1 MKKLLLIPTL
11 ILYFTQLLCGQNPFI
26 TNYTI
31 ADGLPTNKVFCVLQ
45 DRNDFLWFGTTAG
58 LVRFDGT
65 SYVRYTTN
73 EGMSYNRTVRLK
85 EDVEGRIWCM
95 NIDGSVNYIYKN
107 QVFNEKNSPFL
118 DEIKTNFYYH
128 NFFQDND
135 STIYMYNGAGEV
147 AVIKSNR
154 YIDYIPS
161 DQNGSI
167 IFDIT
172 RNTNNNLLFWDS
184 NRIVEKNSVDEIAE
198 IHRLDF
204 YVTRVTTDSEGVT
217 YVCDMEGNIHLFQGS
232 RLVSKNY
239 VKIDAKVINDM
250 LVKDELLW
258 VSTFDNGL
266 FCYKNDSLIFHHKM
280 DKIQNLVIDKQN
292 NLWTSS
298 TTYGVYKINN
308 GILKFKTIETDKFE
322 DKGVQTISPSNKD
335 FLWLTNGKSVFAFKD
350 GKILED
356 KLEVGEFILDNIT
369 QLANNTLLLTGSSTP
384 LYIYKN
390 LRIDPAT
397 HTIKYDEFNK
407 TNIYVKKPVVDP
419 SESRV
424 NFYLN
429 DNLFYR
435 ELKNDFQQFRIA
447 YTDWGRIRNIFLN
460 YKQDLIVN
468 GNTNHVIKDGNI
480 IPDPIYSAFDGKW
493 IASNITIDST
503 SEVLQI
509 EEADKSELVLIHNN
523 KTYNLIDNLENHIIQ
538 KLKDMIYYNG
548 TLFLFNQRTV
558 YFISNPKEIIAGK
571 TAVLNRLNITF
582 NNINDLYAQNNILY
596 VASDDGLTLIPVSE
610 CVNAISVPTK
620 PYFSKVALDE
630 KEINLTH
637 GEIVYKNIDRLSIEF
652 SSLNFSSSPS
662 DYAYMLEGVN
672 DDWISGTENR
682 VVYLNLKPGHYTFK
696 LKSRKNMEPYSEVIE
711 LPVTVVPTFFQL
723 LITKIAG
730 VLIFLFLGFLII
742 RSYYRRQLRE
752 REKDNQLVTLENRA
766 LQSMMNP
773 HFIFNSLGS
782 IQKFLLQNKS
792 EEAGTY
798 LSRFARL
805 IRQTMNSIKSNS
817 VLLDDE
823 VERLRNYIELEQFRM
838 ENHFDFSVIID
849 EQLQQ
854 DDYNIPS
861 MIVQPF
867 VENAIWH
874 GISQLQSHGK
884 IIIRFIYVNER
895 SIRIVIEDNGIGFE
909 KSKAFSKT
917 KSHLNM
923 ASSLTQK
930 RIQLIGEKYHVK
942 TTLYYEELYPGKTNP
957 GAKITLLV
965 PIVE

>member
-1 MKKLLLIPTL
+1 MKKFLLIPTL
-11 ILYFTQLLCGQNPFI
+11 ILCITQLVCGQNPFI

-45 DRNDFLWFGTTAG
+45 DKNDFMWFGTSAG
-58 LVRFDGT
+58 VVRFDGT
-65 SYVRYTTN
+65 SYTRYTTKD
-73 EGMSYNRTVRLK
+73 GMSYNRIARMK
-85 EDVEGRIWCM
+85 EDMEGRIWCM

-107 QVFNEKNSPFL
+107 EVFNEKNAPFL
-118 DEIKTNFYYH
+118 SEIKTDFYYH
-128 NFFQDND
+128 DLFQDKD
-135 STIYMYNGAGEV
+135 STIYLFNGTGEV
-147 AVIKSNR
+147 AVIKGNSF
-154 YIDYIPS
+154 IDYLPS
-161 DQNGSI
+161 SLNGAV
-167 IFDIT
+167 IFNIT

-184 NRIVEKNSVDEIAE
+184 NRIVEKSSVDELLE
-198 IHRLDF
+198 NHPLDF
-204 YVTRVTTDSEGVT
+204 NVTRVTLSPDGVT
-217 YVCDMEGNIHLFQGS
+217 YVCDMDGNIHLFQGS
-232 RLVSKNY
+232 RLISKNF
-239 VKIDAKVINDM
+239 VHVDAQVVNDM
-250 LVKDELLW
+250 LIKGEFLW

-266 FCYKNDSLIFHHKM
+266 YCFKNDSLVFHHAMK
-280 DKIQNLVIDKQN
+280 KIQNLVLDAQN
-292 NLWTSS
+292 NLWTAS
-298 TTYGVYKINN
+298 TTYGIFKIND
-308 GILKFKTIETDKFE
+308 GILKYQTIEAEQFDE
-322 DKGVQTISPSNKD
+322 KGVRAIAPSNDD
-335 FLWLTNGKSVFAFKD
+335 FLWLTNGESLFIFKD
-350 GKILED
+350 GKLFD
-356 KLEVGEFILDNIT
+356 NKLDIGEYILDQIIQLSDNSLLISGINT
-369 QLANNTLLLTGSSTP
+369 Q

-390 LRIDPAT
+390 LRINPKNN
-397 HTIKYDEFNK
+397 TIEYDNLNK
-407 TNIYVKKPVVDP
+407 SNIHVRKPVVDS
-419 SESRV
+419 SESKV

-429 DNLFYR
+429 DNLFFR
-435 ELKNDFQQFRIA
+435 ELKGNYPQFRVK

-460 YKQDLIVN
+460 YNNDLIVN
-468 GNTNHVIKDGNI
+468 GNTNHIVAGGQISTDST
-480 IPDPIYSAFDGKW
+480 YSVFDGKW

-503 SEVLQI
+503 TEVLQI
-509 EEADKSELVLIHNN
+509 EEADNSELVLIHNDSI
-523 KTYNLIDNLENHIIQ
+523 YSLIDNMEDHISLKI
-538 KLKDMIYYNG
+538 KDMIYYDK
-548 TLFLFNQRTV
+548 TVFLYNQQTV
-558 YFISNPKEIIAGK
+558 YFISNPTDVIKGE

-582 NNINDLYAQNNILY
+582 NNINDLYCQNEILY

-610 CVNAISVPTK
+610 CVNAVSIPTK
-620 PYFSKVALDE
+620 PYFSKVTLDE
-630 KEINLTH
+630 KEMAVAK
-637 GEIVYKNIDRLSIEF
+637 GEIVYKNKDRLNIEF

-662 DYAYMLEGVN
+662 NFAYMLEGVN
-672 DDWISGTENR
+672 NDWITGTEKQ

-711 LPVTVVPTFFQL
+711 LPVTVIPTFFQRVSTRIGAL
-723 LITKIAG
+723 L
-730 VLIFLFLGFLII
+730 LLLFLGFLMV
-742 RSYYRRQLRE
+742 RNYYRRQLRE

-792 EEAGTY
+792 EEAGAY

-838 ENHFDFSVIID
+838 ENHFEFSVILD
-849 EQLQQ
+849 DQLQQ

-874 GISQLQSHGK
+874 GISQLQGKGK
-884 IIIRFIYVNER
+884 ITIRFNYVNEK
-895 SIRIVIEDNGIGFE
+895 SIRIIIEDNGIGFE

-923 ASSLTQK
+923 ASNLTQK
-930 RIQLIGEKYHVK
+930 RIQLIGEKYQVK
-942 TTLYYEELYPGKTNP
+942 TQLSYEELYPGETNP